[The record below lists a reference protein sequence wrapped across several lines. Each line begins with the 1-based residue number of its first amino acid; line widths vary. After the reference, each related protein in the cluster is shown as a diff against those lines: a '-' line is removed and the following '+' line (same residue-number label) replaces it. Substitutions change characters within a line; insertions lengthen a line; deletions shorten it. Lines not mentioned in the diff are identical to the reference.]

1 MRGMPQLPPDRPRI
15 LLMSS
20 NGTGMGHLSRLLGY
34 ARGIG
39 DRAEVSFLS
48 LSLAAPVV
56 AGLGYDYEYLP
67 SQDAIKIRPASWRR
81 LFLDRLTDTL
91 RRRRPDLV
99 VFDGAHPYVG
109 IDVVRERFPEI
120 RWVWS
125 RRAFWKPGIGADQ
138 LAKTSWFD
146 AVLEPGDLAEAGDQ
160 GATVGQPSHHIN
172 PVTIL
177 NPSDLGDR
185 AADRAA
191 LGLPADGPLALVSLG
206 TADLSDR
213 TRPLGAVVAAMQA
226 HGVGVCLTQSA
237 LVESARGID
246 GVHLVRDFPIARRYA
261 AFDIGVTEAGYNAFH
276 EGLRLGLPSLFVPRA
291 STARDDQAARARY
304 AAAAGWS
311 LVAQDP
317 TEEEAHRAVG
327 ELLERGDD
335 LARAAQAA
343 DPGNGAPQ
351 AGDFLID
358 LIEGGQR

>member
-1 MRGMPQLPPDRPRI
+1 MPELPRDRPRI

-20 NGTGMGHLSRLLGY
+20 NGTGMGHLSRLIGY

-39 DRAEVSFLS
+39 DRADVSFLS

-56 AGLGYDYEYLP
+56 ADLGYDYEYLP
-67 SQDAIKIRPASWRR
+67 SQDATQIRPAAWRR
-81 LFLDRLTDTL
+81 LFLDRLSDTL
-91 RRRRPDLV
+91 RRLRPDLV

-109 IDVVRERFPEI
+109 IDVVRERFPQT

-125 RRAFWKPGIGADQ
+125 RRAFWKPGIGLDQ
-138 LAKTSWFD
+138 LAKTAWFD
-146 AVLEPGDLAEAGDQ
+146 AVLEPGDLAEAADR
-160 GATVGQPSHHIN
+160 GATVGEPSHHIN
-172 PVTIL
+172 PVTML
-177 NPSDLGDR
+177 NPGDLGDR

-206 TADLSDR
+206 TADITDR
-213 TRPLGAVVAAMQA
+213 SRPLGAVVAALRD

-237 LVESARGID
+237 LVASASGID

-276 EGLRLGLPSLFVPRA
+276 EGLRLGLPSLFIPRA
-291 STARDDQAARARY
+291 TTARDDQQARARF
-304 AAAAGWS
+304 AAEAGWS
-311 LVAQDP
+311 LVADDP
-317 TEEEAHRAVG
+317 SAEEAHSAVA
-327 ELLERGDD
+327 ELLERGED

-351 AGDFLID
+351 AGDFLIN
-358 LIEGGQR
+358 LVEGGAR